1 MIKDFFTFLWGGLI
15 AFLSW
20 FFGGLDGTLSLLIV
34 LAVVDYLS
42 GICVGWLNHNLS
54 SSIGFKGI
62 ARKILM
68 FALVGIA
75 NIIDYSTGA
84 TPLAAK
90 TVVCLFYIS
99 NEGLSI
105 LENAYKLG
113 LPVPDILAK
122 HFSDL
127 CSNHK
132 KEVLHNCQS

>member
-1 MIKDFFTFLWGGLI
+1 MIKDFFTFLWGGVI

-42 GICVGWLNHNLS
+42 GICVGWLEHNLS
-54 SSIGFKGI
+54 SSTGFKGI
-62 ARKILM
+62 ARKVLM
-68 FALVGIA
+68 FAFVGIA
-75 NIIDYSTGA
+75 NLIDNYTGA

-90 TVVCLFYIS
+90 AVVCLFYIS
-99 NEGLSI
+99 NEGFSI

-122 HFSDL
+122 RFSGI
-127 CSNHK
+127 N
-132 KEVLHNCQS
+132 ERRHNEKWHP